1 MNTTTTFKTFRRK
14 TIMKTGHALTR
25 RIAKVFARQS
35 LVGDKPILNARDFAF
50 VPALEEN
57 WRKVRDEVQ
66 EIIKYR
72 SAIPLF
78 EEISTDQKNISA
90 SSPWRTYFLF
100 GFGEKLPRACQRA
113 PETAKLLSTILGL
126 QNAFFSILEP
136 GSYIPPH
143 RGLTKGLLTCHLPL
157 VVPQMRGQCRIRV
170 DDQYHEWE
178 EGRVF
183 IFDDTCTH
191 EVWNSTNQV
200 RVVLLFHVD
209 RPMRFAGRMLH
220 RLFLSLGKMSAY
232 VREPPRARA
241 GAFEDRFEAAVR
253 QSQEMI
259 EGGTRG

>member
-113 PETAKLLSTILGL
+113 PETA
-126 QNAFFSILEP
+126 
-136 GSYIPPH
+136 YIPPH

-220 RLFLSLGKMSAY
+220 RLFLSLVKMSAY